1 MQPPKIHLAHNWV
14 AMKDGDGDGDTII
27 SIGDIIVKWISWLQ
41 PFCKNDRVPSL
52 YIFMASSSF
61 CWCLKRVKWMGQGNT
76 GIWRC
81 KMVGISL
88 KQGTE
93 AIWNLCWEKKKNAV
107 RKGLD
112 LRSIITLKR
121 RKERKKKEYAGKEGK
136 VRFGKEALSW
146 RLGNESLKLGV
157 KQRGSCKEKRQ

>member
-27 SIGDIIVKWISWLQ
+27 SIGDIIVKWLSWLQ
-41 PFCKNDRVPSL
+41 PFCKNDKVPNL
-52 YIFMASSSF
+52 YIFMASSSS

-121 RKERKKKEYAGKEGK
+121 RKE
-136 VRFGKEALSW
+136 
-146 RLGNESLKLGV
+146 
-157 KQRGSCKEKRQ
+157 KEKKRSMLGKRERLDLVKKLYLEG

>member
-14 AMKDGDGDGDTII
+14 AMKDGDGDTII
-27 SIGDIIVKWISWLQ
+27 SIGDIIIKWLSRLQ
-41 PFCKNDRVPSL
+41 PFCKNDKVPNL
-52 YIFMASSSF
+52 YIFMASSSS
-61 CWCLKRVKWMGQGNT
+61 CWCLKWVKWIGQGNT

-88 KQGTE
+88 KQGIE
-93 AIWNLCWEKKKNAV
+93 AIWNLCWERKKECCQEGFRPQINNNLEKKK
-107 RKGLD
+107 RK
-112 LRSIITLKR
+112 
-121 RKERKKKEYAGKEGK
+121 RKKKEYAWKERK